1 MAVRVFPRVSR
12 QAHLSADKGDGTMI
26 PGTVHRFPGIYLT
39 AEENPGKPQFGD
51 RLMKAVRLVI
61 ASKEVGRITQ
71 NVRKGLLH

>member
-1 MAVRVFPRVSR
+1 
-12 QAHLSADKGDGTMI
+12 MI
-26 PGTVHRFPGIYLT
+26 PGAVHRFPGIYLT